1 MKIKVLYFFIL
12 STISFNIYSQ
22 EFRYGIKIGSVFSK
36 QSLVTESKSN
46 IIGVSYNRIGG
57 LPYDVN
63 TYTGYNFGANLELSF
78 KLFPDDYDKRIK
90 SYLGLRS
97 GINYSAQGV
106 IVEDSNRTSFT
117 NKLDYL
123 QIPIL
128 INFRMNNFN
137 FFIGPQ
143 IGNIL
148 NIKTEIKASTSNYNL
163 DTASSSNSFRFT
175 ENDFGDKET
184 SFVWGFGYKVY
195 KGTSLEIK
203 STRGITNIS
212 QVEGE
217 IWKNKSYDIT
227 INFNI
232 NEILWKKELI
242 K

>member
-36 QSLVTESKSN
+36 QSLITESKSN

-148 NIKTEIKASTSNYNL
+148 NVKTEVKASTSNYNL
-163 DTASSSNSFRFT
+163 DKASSSNSFRFT

>member
-1 MKIKVLYFFIL
+1 M
-12 STISFNIYSQ
+12 
-22 EFRYGIKIGSVFSK
+22 
-36 QSLVTESKSN
+36 
-46 IIGVSYNRIGG
+46 
-57 LPYDVN
+57 
-63 TYTGYNFGANLELSF
+63 
-78 KLFPDDYDKRIK
+78 
-90 SYLGLRS
+90 
-97 GINYSAQGV
+97 

-148 NIKTEIKASTSNYNL
+148 NVKTEIKASTSNYNL
-163 DTASSSNSFRFT
+163 DTASGSNSFRFT

-184 SFVWGFGYKVY
+184 SFVYGFGYKVY
-195 KGTSLEIK
+195 KGTSVEIK

-217 IWKNKSYDIT
+217 IWKSNPM
-227 INFNI
+227 
-232 NEILWKKELI
+232 ILLLI
-242 K
+242 LT

>member
-36 QSLVTESKSN
+36 QSLITESKSN

-148 NIKTEIKASTSNYNL
+148 KVKTEIKASTSNYNL

-232 NEILWKKELI
+232 NEIL
-242 K
+242 

>member
-232 NEILWKKELI
+232 NEIL
-242 K
+242 

>member
-148 NIKTEIKASTSNYNL
+148 NVKTEIKASTSNYNL

-232 NEILWKKELI
+232 NEIL
-242 K
+242 

>member
-1 MKIKVLYFFIL
+1 MQIKVLYFFIL

-36 QSLVTESKSN
+36 QSLITESKSN

-63 TYTGYNFGANLELSF
+63 TYTGYNSGANLELSF

-148 NIKTEIKASTSNYNL
+148 NIKTEVRASTSNYNL

-232 NEILWKKELI
+232 NEIL
-242 K
+242 

>member
-148 NIKTEIKASTSNYNL
+148 NIKTEVRASTSNYNL

-175 ENDFGDKET
+175 EDDFGDKET

-232 NEILWKKELI
+232 NEIL
-242 K
+242 

>member
-1 MKIKVLYFFIL
+1 MKIKALYFFL
-12 STISFNIYSQ
+12 LLTISFNIYSQ

-148 NIKTEIKASTSNYNL
+148 NVKTEVKASTSNYNL

-232 NEILWKKELI
+232 NEIL
-242 K
+242 

>member
-148 NIKTEIKASTSNYNL
+148 NIKTEVRASTSNFNL

-232 NEILWKKELI
+232 NEIL
-242 K
+242 

>member
-1 MKIKVLYFFIL
+1 MKIKVLYLFIL

-148 NIKTEIKASTSNYNL
+148 NVKTEVKASTSNYNL

-203 STRGITNIS
+203 STRGITNVS

-232 NEILWKKELI
+232 NEIL
-242 K
+242 

>member
-117 NKLDYL
+117 NKLYYL

-148 NIKTEIKASTSNYNL
+148 KVKTEIKASTSNYNL
-163 DTASSSNSFRFT
+163 DTASSSNSFRFA

-184 SFVWGFGYKVY
+184 SFVWGFRYKVY
-195 KGTSLEIK
+195 K
-203 STRGITNIS
+203 
-212 QVEGE
+212 
-217 IWKNKSYDIT
+217 
-227 INFNI
+227 
-232 NEILWKKELI
+232 
-242 K
+242 

>member
-90 SYLGLRS
+90 SYIGLRS

-143 IGNIL
+143 IGKIL
-148 NIKTEIKASTSNYNL
+148 NVKTEIKASTSNYNL
-163 DTASSSNSFRFT
+163 DTASNVSSFRFT

-217 IWKNKSYDIT
+217 IWKSKSYDIT

-232 NEILWKKELI
+232 NEIL
-242 K
+242 

>member
-148 NIKTEIKASTSNYNL
+148 NVKTEVKASTSNYNL

-175 ENDFGDKET
+175 EDDFGDKET

-232 NEILWKKELI
+232 NEIL
-242 K
+242 

>member
-36 QSLVTESKSN
+36 QSLITESKSN

-148 NIKTEIKASTSNYNL
+148 NVKTEVKASTSNYNL

-217 IWKNKSYDIT
+217 ILKNKSYDIT

-232 NEILWKKELI
+232 NEIL
-242 K
+242 

>member
-148 NIKTEIKASTSNYNL
+148 NVKTEIKASTSNYNL
-163 DTASSSNSFRFT
+163 DTASNVSSFRFT

-195 KGTSLEIK
+195 KGTSVEIK

-217 IWKNKSYDIT
+217 IWKSKSYDIT

>member
-1 MKIKVLYFFIL
+1 MKIKALYFFIL

-63 TYTGYNFGANLELSF
+63 TYTGYNFGVNLELSF

-148 NIKTEIKASTSNYNL
+148 NIKTEVKAATSNFNL

-232 NEILWKKELI
+232 NEIL
-242 K
+242 

>member
-57 LPYDVN
+57 FPYDVN
-63 TYTGYNFGANLELSF
+63 TYTGYNFGGNLELSF

-106 IVEDSNRTSFT
+106 IVEDSNRTSHT

-143 IGNIL
+143 IGKIL
-148 NIKTEIKASTSNYNL
+148 NVKTEIKASTSNYNL
-163 DTASSSNSFRFT
+163 DTASNVSSFRFT

-217 IWKNKSYDIT
+217 IWKSKSYDIT

-232 NEILWKKELI
+232 NEIL
-242 K
+242 

>member
-36 QSLVTESKSN
+36 QSLITESKSN

-148 NIKTEIKASTSNYNL
+148 NVKTEVRASTSNYNL

-203 STRGITNIS
+203 STRGITNVS

-232 NEILWKKELI
+232 NEIL
-242 K
+242 

>member
-12 STISFNIYSQ
+12 STTSFNIYSQ

-36 QSLVTESKSN
+36 QSLITESKSN

-97 GINYSAQGV
+97 GINYSVQGV

-148 NIKTEIKASTSNYNL
+148 NIKTEVRASTSNYNL

-232 NEILWKKELI
+232 NEILWKIELI

>member
-1 MKIKVLYFFIL
+1 MKIKVLYLFIL

-36 QSLVTESKSN
+36 QSLITESKSN

-106 IVEDSNRTSFT
+106 IVEDYNRTSYT

-148 NIKTEIKASTSNYNL
+148 NVKTEVKASTSNYNL

>member
-1 MKIKVLYFFIL
+1 MKIKLLHFFIL

-36 QSLVTESKSN
+36 QTLVTKSKSN

-117 NKLDYL
+117 NKLYYL

-148 NIKTEIKASTSNYNL
+148 NVKTEIKASTSNYNL

-184 SFVWGFGYKVY
+184 SFVYGFGYKVY
-195 KGTSLEIK
+195 KGTSVEIK

-232 NEILWKKELI
+232 NEIL
-242 K
+242 

>member
-36 QSLVTESKSN
+36 QSLITESKSN

-143 IGNIL
+143 IGKIL
-148 NIKTEIKASTSNYNL
+148 NVKTEIKASTSNYNL

-232 NEILWKKELI
+232 NEIL
-242 K
+242 

>member
-1 MKIKVLYFFIL
+1 MKIKVLYLFIL

-36 QSLVTESKSN
+36 QSLITESKSN

-148 NIKTEIKASTSNYNL
+148 NVKTEIKASTSNYNL

-232 NEILWKKELI
+232 NEIL
-242 K
+242 

>member
-1 MKIKVLYFFIL
+1 MKIKVLYLFIL

-97 GINYSAQGV
+97 GINYSVQGV

-143 IGNIL
+143 IGKIL
-148 NIKTEIKASTSNYNL
+148 NVKTEIKASTSNYNL
-163 DTASSSNSFRFT
+163 DTASNVSSFRFT

-232 NEILWKKELI
+232 NEIL
-242 K
+242 

>member
-36 QSLVTESKSN
+36 QSLITESKSN

-128 INFRMNNFN
+128 INFRMKNFN

-148 NIKTEIKASTSNYNL
+148 NIKTEVRASTPNFNL

>member
-36 QSLVTESKSN
+36 QSLITESKSN

-148 NIKTEIKASTSNYNL
+148 NVKTEVKASTSNYNL